1 MARTAERRTL
11 RDLAA
16 LVGGQVVGDP
26 ETPIAGVADPR
37 QAGPEDLVFL
47 LDPNYAEAIGHSGAA
62 AVVVGQEASF
72 AKPQLVVKNPR
83 LAMARLMAV
92 YDRPRPFPAGIHPTA
107 VIDPEATI
115 DPTAA
120 VGPMVYVG
128 AGSTVGANTVLHP
141 GVVIGRHVTVGADC
155 LLHPRVVLYDD
166 VVVGDRVILHAGTV
180 IGSDGYGFTPDEAG
194 HHLKIPQLGNVVI
207 GDDVETGANVAVD
220 RGTFGSTVIGRG
232 TKLDNLVH
240 IGHNDRIGE
249 DCLIVSQTGISGSVT
264 VGDRVT
270 LAGQVGVAG
279 HLAIGSDTVVLARTG
294 VTKDIPAKAMVSG
307 FPARPHKEEMRRQA
321 AVASIERL
329 RADMADMK
337 RRLAALE
344 QEDSPHET

>member
-1 MARTAERRTL
+1 MIRSAERRTL

-16 LVGGQVVGDP
+16 LVGGQVFGDP
-26 ETPIAGVADPR
+26 ETVIAGVADPR
-37 QAGPEDLVFL
+37 QAGPHDLVFL
-47 LDPNYAEAIGHSGAA
+47 LDPNYAEAIGASAAA
-62 AVVVGQEASF
+62 AVVVGQQAEIP
-72 AKPQLVVKNPR
+72 KPQLVVKNPR

-92 YDRPRPFPAGIHPTA
+92 YDRTRPFPPGIHPTA
-107 VIDPEATI
+107 VVDPTAVI

-128 AGSTVGANTVLHP
+128 ALSHVGAECVLHP
-141 GVVIGRHVTVGADC
+141 GVVIGREVRVGAGS
-155 LLHPRVVLYDD
+155 VLYPRAVVYDD
-166 VVVGDRVILHAGTV
+166 SVIGERVILHAGTV
-180 IGSDGYGFTPDEAG
+180 VGSDGYGFTPDEAG

-207 GDDVETGANVAVD
+207 GDDVETGANVAID

-294 VTKDIPAKAMVSG
+294 VTKDIPAKSMVSG

-321 AVASIERL
+321 AVASIDRL
-329 RADMADMK
+329 RADMADLK

-344 QEDSPHET
+344 QEDTTP